1 MVKACYLVNV
11 IQLSAREHWH
21 CCLLSHVFF
30 CYNPCHSRCQTGTF
44 LSRYYREKKKDF
56 NDDNNRLSNPLT
68 LIFISI
74 FLFCFFGRRVFN
86 SWCLG
91 FPWRLVGS
99 ICPRSMRSFSKTF
112 LSGTMRT
119 SMGLYLGNDRRGWRS
134 CPSRFSVYS
143 RRPSCQTIVASAL
156 SYHLQR
162 SVDIFSVTQITA
174 TTFSFITSRWSES
187 RLRQWRTTVAS
198 IFSPHRFRPIGSH
211 VSPPWWSSWPNAGIW
226 NSLPSWSSFCQ

>member
-1 MVKACYLVNV
+1 MPCSSSSSLAHQQFSIFVAGSNSSQVNKNSFCKTNKKTTFTTNYSDVERDPDIDRLIAEMVKACYLVNV

-30 CYNPCHSRCQTGTF
+30 YYNPCHSRCQTGTF

-119 SMGLYLGNDRRGWRS
+119 SMGLYLGNDRRG
-134 CPSRFSVYS
+134 
-143 RRPSCQTIVASAL
+143 
-156 SYHLQR
+156 
-162 SVDIFSVTQITA
+162 
-174 TTFSFITSRWSES
+174 
-187 RLRQWRTTVAS
+187 
-198 IFSPHRFRPIGSH
+198 
-211 VSPPWWSSWPNAGIW
+211 
-226 NSLPSWSSFCQ
+226 